1 MTQIF
6 KTITNTVKHW
16 YLSMFVGILF
26 IILGIYVFTVP
37 LETYVTL
44 SYIFSI
50 SFLVSGILDIYFS
63 ISNRNSLSGWG
74 WQLALG
80 IMTLFIGIYL
90 LANPAISITT
100 LPLYVGFVLMFHS
113 IMGIGFAFD
122 LKEIK
127 SLKWGD
133 LAILSILSLLVSFF
147 LIAHPIF
154 TGFSL
159 VWLTAFSFIF
169 FGISAIVLSFK
180 IKKLKDIPSKIKSE
194 LRDKIDQLRKET
206 EVELNK

>member
-80 IMTLFIGIYL
+80 IMTLYIGIYL
-90 LANPAISITT
+90 LANPAVSITT
-100 LPLYVGFVLMFHS
+100 IFAGFRWS
-113 IMGIGFAFD
+113 
-122 LKEIK
+122 
-127 SLKWGD
+127 S
-133 LAILSILSLLVSFF
+133 
-147 LIAHPIF
+147 
-154 TGFSL
+154 
-159 VWLTAFSFIF
+159 
-169 FGISAIVLSFK
+169 
-180 IKKLKDIPSKIKSE
+180 
-194 LRDKIDQLRKET
+194 
-206 EVELNK
+206 

>member
-16 YLSMFVGILF
+16 YVPMIVGILF

-63 ISNRNSLSGWG
+63 ISNRSSLSGWG

-80 IMTLFIGIYL
+80 IMTLLIGIYL
-90 LANPAISITT
+90 LANPSISITT
-100 LPLYVGFVLMFHS
+100 LPLYVGFVLMFRS
-113 IMGIGFAFD
+113 IMGIGFAFE

-127 SLKWGD
+127 SLKW
-133 LAILSILSLLVSFF
+133 AIWQF
-147 LIAHPIF
+147 
-154 TGFSL
+154 
-159 VWLTAFSFIF
+159 
-169 FGISAIVLSFK
+169 
-180 IKKLKDIPSKIKSE
+180 
-194 LRDKIDQLRKET
+194 
-206 EVELNK
+206 

>member
-127 SLKWGD
+127 SLK
-133 LAILSILSLLVSFF
+133 I
-147 LIAHPIF
+147 
-154 TGFSL
+154 
-159 VWLTAFSFIF
+159 
-169 FGISAIVLSFK
+169 
-180 IKKLKDIPSKIKSE
+180 
-194 LRDKIDQLRKET
+194 
-206 EVELNK
+206 